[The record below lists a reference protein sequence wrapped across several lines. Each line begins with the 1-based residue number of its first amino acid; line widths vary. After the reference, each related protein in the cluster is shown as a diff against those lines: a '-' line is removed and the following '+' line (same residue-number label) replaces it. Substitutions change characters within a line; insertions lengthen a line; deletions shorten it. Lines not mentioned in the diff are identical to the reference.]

1 MYWLEQYFLIDG
13 KSTIVILYYF
23 NEALRLEIKSYR
35 DEAESNHI
43 LFVMLLLLWGNL
55 VFRYLLLLR

>member
-23 NEALRLEIKSYR
+23 NEALRLEMKSYR
-35 DEAESNHI
+35 DEAKSNHSSF
-43 LFVMLLLLWGNL
+43 LMLLLLWGSESDKHT
-55 VFRYLLLLR
+55 

>member
-23 NEALRLEIKSYR
+23 NEALRLEMKSYR

-43 LFVMLLLLWGNL
+43 SFVMLLLLWGSESDEHM
-55 VFRYLLLLR
+55 

>member
-23 NEALRLEIKSYR
+23 NEALRLEMKSYR

-43 LFVMLLLLWGNL
+43 LFVMLLLLWGSKSDKIT
-55 VFRYLLLLR
+55 

>member
-23 NEALRLEIKSYR
+23 NEALRLEMKSYR

>member
-23 NEALRLEIKSYR
+23 NEALRLEMKSYR

-43 LFVMLLLLWGNL
+43 SFVMLLLLWGSESDKHT
-55 VFRYLLLLR
+55 

>member
-23 NEALRLEIKSYR
+23 NEAPRLETKSYR

-43 LFVMLLLLWGNL
+43 SFVMLYYYSEEARAINICN
-55 VFRYLLLLR
+55 Y

>member
-23 NEALRLEIKSYR
+23 KEALRLEMKSYR

-43 LFVMLLLLWGNL
+43 SFVMLLLLWGSESDEHM
-55 VFRYLLLLR
+55 